1 MILLTA
7 RDLTRQFDAAPVFS
21 GLGLEI
27 RSGDRVGL
35 VGPNG
40 SGKTTLLKILARL
53 DDPDTG
59 VVEQP
64 NRVRVE
70 LLQQQTESPVQRTL
84 WEEVAL
90 GLQRLYRL
98 QQEAITLAEQ
108 MGEGDGVSEAIL
120 QRYDQVHTELQ
131 QQSGFELDHRV
142 SEVLSGLGFDSEDFP
157 RPLQSF
163 SGGEQARAALG
174 RLLLTEPDVMLLD
187 EPTNHLDIAAT
198 EWLEGFL
205 GRARPAL
212 LLVSHDR
219 YFLDKVVNRV
229 LELRQDR
236 LDSYKGNFS
245 AYFQQR
251 AERQRRLQKQVDQQ
265 EEFVAR
271 TEQFIRKH
279 QYGQKHRQAGDRVRK
294 LQRVEQIE
302 TLSTFDSPPMTFG
315 DPSRSGDLVVEA
327 SGIAKS
333 FEETL
338 FTNLDLRIE
347 RGQRLGI
354 LGPNGSGKTTLLKIL
369 IGELAPDA
377 GSVRLG
383 TGVQL
388 AYFDQGLASIS
399 PQTDL
404 VEAIRPPGN
413 PDITPGILRGLLA
426 RFGLRGDI
434 VLQNFG
440 SLSGGE
446 QSKTA
451 LARLAAI
458 NANLLVLDEPTNHLD
473 LWARDGLETALR
485 EFAGTVLFVTHDRFF
500 IDRVATDVLVLEEN
514 GCAVYEGNYSEYLAF
529 QSSTRQDQDE
539 TASEAKPKIADG
551 RASEEKQKRPQWRF
565 PYRKVADIEQDLD
578 RAEDCKRRL
587 ETELADSDV
596 ARDPERIRQ
605 VKQDYAAILE
615 EIDELSAHWEE
626 ATERN

>member
-7 RDLTRQFDAAPVFS
+7 RDLARQFDAEPVFS

-40 SGKTTLLKILARL
+40 SGKTTLMRILARL

-59 VVEQP
+59 EVEQP

-70 LLQQQTESPVQRTL
+70 LLQQQSAIPEERTL
-84 WEEVAL
+84 WDEVAL
-90 GLQRLYRL
+90 GLERLYDL
-98 QQEAITLAEQ
+98 QREAMTLAEQ
-108 MGEGDGVSEAIL
+108 MGEGDSVPEAIL
-120 QRYDQVHTELQ
+120 QRYDQVHAELE

-142 SEVLSGLGFDSEDFP
+142 SEVLSGLGFSPEDFP
-157 RPLQSF
+157 RPVHSF

-187 EPTNHLDIAAT
+187 EPTNHLDIAST

-236 LDSYKGNFS
+236 LDAYKGNFS
-245 AYFQQR
+245 SYFQQR
-251 AERQRRLQKQVDQQ
+251 AERQQRLQKQAGQQ

-294 LQRVEQIE
+294 LERIEQVE
-302 TLSTFDSPPMTFG
+302 TLEAFDSPPITFG
-315 DPSRSGDLVVEA
+315 DPARSGDLVLEA

-338 FTNLDLRIE
+338 FADLDLRVE

-354 LGPNGSGKTTLLKIL
+354 LGPNGCGKTTLLKTL
-369 IGELAPDA
+369 IGELPADA
-377 GSVRLG
+377 GTVRLG

-388 AYFDQGLASIS
+388 AYFDQGLASIP
-399 PQTDL
+399 PQMDL

-413 PDITPGILRGLLA
+413 PDITPGALRGLLA

-434 VLQNFG
+434 VLQRFG

-446 QSKTA
+446 RSKTA
-451 LARLAAI
+451 LARLAAA

-500 IDRVATDVLVLEEN
+500 IDRVATSVLVLEEN
-514 GCAVYEGNYSEYLAF
+514 RCVTYEGNYSGYLAF
-529 QSSTRQDQDE
+529 RSRTHDE
-539 TASEAKPKIADG
+539 KSGKPPAVRPEVTAPKSPGDTTS
-551 RASEEKQKRPQWRF
+551 RREWRF
-565 PYRKVADIEQDLD
+565 PFRKVADIEEDLD
-578 RAEDCKRRL
+578 RAEDRKEKL
-587 ETELADSDV
+587 ETELADSTV
-596 ARDPERIRQ
+596 VRDPDRIRQ
-605 VKQDYAAILE
+605 VKQDYAAVLQ
-615 EIDELSAHWEE
+615 EIDKLSAHWEE